1 MTVIPPETVTGIVK
15 DLVAEPEASELAI
28 APPVIPHAIAFCGQP
43 ICASSYLLLTPCGMI
58 YCALIAMTPDPVTL
72 L

>member
-1 MTVIPPETVTGIVK
+1 LPVVMGILK
-15 DLVAEPEASELAI
+15 DLVGAAMVSTLAI
-28 APPVIPHAIAFCGQP
+28 VPPVIPHAIAFCGQP

-58 YCALIAMTPDPVTL
+58 YCALIAMTPDDTTL